1 MKDIDIYIF
10 GISND
15 LYEKIFP
22 EKKEN
27 ITKDFGTIQ
36 KRIFQKKRKFSKM
49 IFSKKK
55 DECKWNGLKYPILD
69 EKNKS
74 EIIKDTYEDIKN
86 SSNKNRIILKFGASF
101 IKEFSFLINK
111 LEKDKPFI
119 LFILN
124 EKEIEGNTFNKYK
137 NPEYLSYIND
147 SEPDKIYLKI
157 ISFLW
162 EKDCYFNERGNEL
175 SRFLPSNILYHSP
188 RGFLFCNILL
198 TGESRAGKSSF
209 LNKIFGKLISYE
221 SGQLESTTKEIHH
234 YELYPPEDENLKDN
248 LKHGYGG
255 IKIFDTPGLVKTKEL
270 NSFKLI
276 KSELD
281 NIFEQIHFV
290 FFFIK
295 AQSNIEDC
303 IDMLEYIRDKNKDRK
318 KKKIYPIP
326 VLFIKNGEDLISK
339 DKPVFFDYL
348 KKALSENNLLELYDS
363 SINENN
369 KKIEENED
377 DFFKDE
383 EDLVNNY
390 ENYVDG
396 NIIQIHIPTGKNI
409 NVVFSTINK
418 YLLKYN
424 KLIIQNDKM
433 EKEFSKMENNCKKL
447 ISYYI
452 KTKIKNKSLSN
463 EEKNEVSLLYDKCNQ
478 FVQSV
483 KEKCS
488 ILYNLN
494 ILELKEKW
502 KKNLYSV
509 LIWLTAPLLIFY
521 LPLVL
526 IPESYYR
533 ASLIDV
539 LAINY
544 GFDEKDMKKY
554 GLDEYIYE
562 KSEKFEDE
570 KIKQKFEDIIYY
582 IGPIQCA
589 LKAKELFIQIFDLF
603 EKLSEKKEN
612 EWNTFKIEQ
621 I

>member
-255 IKIFDTPGLVKTKEL
+255 IKIFDTPGLVKIKEL
-270 NSFKLI
+270 TLFLLI

-290 FFFIK
+290 FFLIK
-295 AQSNIEDC
+295 AQSHLDYC
-303 IDMLEYIRDKNKDRK
+303 IDMLKYLRDKNKDRK
-318 KKKIYPIP
+318 KKINPIP
-326 VLFIKNGEDLISK
+326 ILFIKNGEDLISK

-348 KKALSENNLLELYDS
+348 KTTLSENNLLEELYDT

-369 KKIEENED
+369 KNIEENED
-377 DFFKDE
+377 DFFKDK

-390 ENYVDG
+390 NYYVDG
-396 NIIQIHIPTGKNI
+396 NIIQIHIPTGK
-409 NVVFSTINK
+409 
-418 YLLKYN
+418 
-424 KLIIQNDKM
+424 
-433 EKEFSKMENNCKKL
+433 
-447 ISYYI
+447 
-452 KTKIKNKSLSN
+452 KI
-463 EEKNEVSLLYDKCNQ
+463 
-478 FVQSV
+478 
-483 KEKCS
+483 
-488 ILYNLN
+488 
-494 ILELKEKW
+494 
-502 KKNLYSV
+502 
-509 LIWLTAPLLIFY
+509 
-521 LPLVL
+521 
-526 IPESYYR
+526 
-533 ASLIDV
+533 
-539 LAINY
+539 
-544 GFDEKDMKKY
+544 
-554 GLDEYIYE
+554 
-562 KSEKFEDE
+562 
-570 KIKQKFEDIIYY
+570 
-582 IGPIQCA
+582 
-589 LKAKELFIQIFDLF
+589 
-603 EKLSEKKEN
+603 
-612 EWNTFKIEQ
+612 
-621 I
+621 

>member
-74 EIIKDTYEDIKN
+74 KKIIKDTYEDIDK

-209 LNKIFGKLISYE
+209 LNKI
-221 SGQLESTTKEIHH
+221 
-234 YELYPPEDENLKDN
+234 
-248 LKHGYGG
+248 
-255 IKIFDTPGLVKTKEL
+255 
-270 NSFKLI
+270 
-276 KSELD
+276 
-281 NIFEQIHFV
+281 
-290 FFFIK
+290 
-295 AQSNIEDC
+295 
-303 IDMLEYIRDKNKDRK
+303 
-318 KKKIYPIP
+318 
-326 VLFIKNGEDLISK
+326 
-339 DKPVFFDYL
+339 
-348 KKALSENNLLELYDS
+348 LL
-363 SINENN
+363 
-369 KKIEENED
+369 
-377 DFFKDE
+377 
-383 EDLVNNY
+383 
-390 ENYVDG
+390 
-396 NIIQIHIPTGKNI
+396 
-409 NVVFSTINK
+409 
-418 YLLKYN
+418 
-424 KLIIQNDKM
+424 
-433 EKEFSKMENNCKKL
+433 
-447 ISYYI
+447 
-452 KTKIKNKSLSN
+452 
-463 EEKNEVSLLYDKCNQ
+463 
-478 FVQSV
+478 
-483 KEKCS
+483 
-488 ILYNLN
+488 
-494 ILELKEKW
+494 
-502 KKNLYSV
+502 
-509 LIWLTAPLLIFY
+509 
-521 LPLVL
+521 
-526 IPESYYR
+526 
-533 ASLIDV
+533 
-539 LAINY
+539 
-544 GFDEKDMKKY
+544 
-554 GLDEYIYE
+554 
-562 KSEKFEDE
+562 
-570 KIKQKFEDIIYY
+570 
-582 IGPIQCA
+582 
-589 LKAKELFIQIFDLF
+589 
-603 EKLSEKKEN
+603 
-612 EWNTFKIEQ
+612 
-621 I
+621 